1 VNRAPTERA
10 ARRAR
15 PCPAPALLLAPLLI
29 GLPSTGCTD
38 SNLYGQLGQE
48 PKLADKLTLEG
59 VLCTDNPAFR
69 RFPVKILFIVDSS
82 GTMREASP
90 LGQHLEIIEG
100 IVNNFLPIANVE
112 VGLIRYDTRPE
123 SLIQVPQDIGS
134 SGFTRDDALVDAALS
149 QLRNGAGLR
158 NFADA
163 LSLARSIVT
172 GDAFQ
177 ADLGPLSRTKYVVV
191 HVTSGSPDPSIE
203 DGRCDDLFDAP
214 PGNCELAFVD
224 RVLRD
229 MRDEVLELGA
239 AEFNF
244 HTAFIEPPAVEG
256 PICDPSTGGGGCAA
270 GRVCVQTG
278 SRADSGRCV
287 EVCDP
292 AAGACSDPNEV
303 CATTTV
309 VNGTTLNHCAR
320 DELSCFDGVDNDGDG
335 QDVDCASPDYPYDC
349 NGQNGCEPACESQCR
364 MEEIGI
370 EMSLATGGRYERFE
384 HADLFNLSRIDF
396 RSTQQRFLLK
406 EFVAVNR
413 NSLATENGLVPDSD
427 ADGLSDAEE
436 DVLGL
441 DPLNPDTDGDFFNDR
456 LEYQFQ
462 TLGFNPNG
470 LPTEPD
476 LPPTCEDPTVD
487 ADGDGLRDCEED
499 LLATD
504 PTLFDT
510 DADGFPDWLEFR
522 MGTNAIFRDSL
533 DDIDIDGAPNGVELR
548 SNTDPLSNDARVRA
562 SLAYRYRVIDLG
574 PTQDQRQCYNLRVS
588 NITLLDTRDLGFGAG
603 FNDVEIYFGQV
614 PQSDLE
620 GFGLFKVA
628 LVRVQFLPPDDR
640 NPDAASLD
648 LAEDDFI
655 FVEP

>member
-1 VNRAPTERA
+1 MDYH
-10 ARRAR
+10 ARVKRLL
-15 PCPAPALLLAPLLI
+15 PSLALLAAQA
-29 GLPSTGCTD
+29 GCTD

-82 GTMREASP
+82 GTMRETAP
-90 LGQHLEIIEG
+90 LGQHIDAIEG
-100 IVNNFLPIANVE
+100 VVNNFLPIANVE
-112 VGLIRYDTRPE
+112 LGVIRYDSRPE
-123 SLIQVPQDIGS
+123 SLIQVPLDIGS
-134 SGFTRDDALVDAALS
+134 SGFTRDDALVDAALTL
-149 QLRNGAGLR
+149 LRNGAGAR

-177 ADLGPLSRTKYVVV
+177 ADTGPLSRTKYVLV
-191 HVTSGSPDPSIE
+191 HVTSGSPNPPIRPD
-203 DGRCDDLFDAP
+203 RCDDLFDVA
-214 PGNCELAFVD
+214 PGNCEVAFLD

-244 HTAFIEPPAVEG
+244 HTVFVEPPQVEG
-256 PICDPSTGGGGCAA
+256 AVCDPTIGGTNCAPGLA
-270 GRVCVQTG
+270 CVQTG
-278 SRADSGRCV
+278 GRPDSGRCV
-287 EVCDP
+287 EACDP
-292 AAGACSDPNEV
+292 AAPACTNPTDV
-303 CATTTV
+303 CATTTLIS
-309 VNGTTLNHCAR
+309 GTTLNHCAR
-320 DELSCFDGVDNDGDG
+320 GELSCFDGFDNDGDG
-335 QDVDCASPDYPYDC
+335 QDLDCSDPTYPYNC
-349 NGQNGCEPACESQCR
+349 SGQGGCEPDCRSQCR

-370 EMSLATGGRYERFE
+370 EMSLATGGRYERFA
-384 HADLFNLSRIDF
+384 HADQINLSRIDF
-396 RSTQQRFLLK
+396 RSTQERFLLK
-406 EFVAVNR
+406 EFIAVNR
-413 NSLATENGLVPDSD
+413 NSLPTENGLVPDSD

-436 DVLGL
+436 RELGL
-441 DPLNPDTDGDFFNDR
+441 DALFADTDGDSFNDR

-462 TLGFNPNG
+462 TLGFDP
-470 LPTEPD
+470 LTPD
-476 LPPTCEDPTVD
+476 FVPTCDNPELDV
-487 ADGDGLRDCEED
+487 DGDGLRDCEED

-548 SNTDPLSNDARVRA
+548 ANTDPLSNDARVRA
-562 SLAYRYRVIDLG
+562 SLAYRYRIVDLG
-574 PTQDQRQCYNLRVS
+574 PTSDQRQCYNLRIS
-588 NITLLDTRDLGFGAG
+588 NITLVDTLDQGFGPG
-603 FNDVEIYFGQV
+603 FNDIEIYFGQV
-614 PQSDLE
+614 PQSNLE
-620 GFGLFKVA
+620 GFGLYKVA
-628 LVRVQFLPPDDR
+628 LIRVQFLPPETR
-640 NPDAASLD
+640 NPDAPSLD

>member
-1 VNRAPTERA
+1 MMRPVNPAPK

-15 PCPAPALLLAPLLI
+15 WLSLALFLTA
-29 GLPSTGCTD
+29 TGCTD

-82 GTMREASP
+82 GIMRETAP
-90 LGQHLEIIEG
+90 LGQHIEAIEG
-100 IVNNFLPIANVE
+100 VVNNFLPIANVE
-112 VGLIRYDTRPE
+112 VGIIRYDNRPE
-123 SLIQVPQDIGS
+123 SLVQVPLDIGS
-134 SGFTRDDALVDAALS
+134 SGFTRDDALVDSALS
-149 QLRNGAGLR
+149 QLRNGAGAR

-177 ADLGPLSRTKYVVV
+177 SETGPLSRTKYVVV
-191 HVTSGSPDPSIE
+191 HVTSGSPNPSVPPT
-203 DGRCDDLFDAP
+203 RCEDLFDTP
-214 PGNCELAFVD
+214 PGNCELAFLD
-224 RVLRD
+224 RILRD
-229 MRDEVLELGA
+229 TRDEVLGLGA

-244 HTAFIEPPAVEG
+244 HTVFIEPPQVEG
-256 PICDPSTGGGGCAA
+256 PICDPSTGGTTCAA
-270 GRVCVQTG
+270 GLVCVQTG
-278 SRADSGRCV
+278 GRPDSGRCV
-287 EVCDP
+287 EPCDP
-292 AAGACSDPNEV
+292 AGGACTDPSEI
-303 CATTTV
+303 CASTTL

-320 DELSCFDGVDNDGDG
+320 GELACFDGVDNDGDG
-335 QDVDCASPDYPYDC
+335 QTMDCSDPAYPYNC
-349 NGQNGCEPACESQCR
+349 NGQNDCEPDCRSQCR

-370 EMSLATGGRYERFE
+370 EMSLATGGRYERFA
-384 HADLFNLSRIDF
+384 HADQVNLSRIDF

-406 EFVAVNR
+406 EFIAVNR

-427 ADGLSDAEE
+427 ADGLSDREE
-436 DVLGL
+436 DELGL
-441 DPLNPDTDGDFFNDR
+441 DALNPDTDGDFYNDR
-456 LEYQFQ
+456 LEHQFQ
-462 TLGFNPNG
+462 TLGFDP
-470 LPTEPD
+470 LTPD
-476 LPPTCEDPTVD
+476 TVPTCDDPFID
-487 ADGDGLRDCEED
+487 SDGDGLRDCEED

-522 MGTNAIFRDSL
+522 MGTNAIFRDGL
-533 DDIDIDGAPNGVELR
+533 DDIDIDGATNGVELR
-548 SNTDPLSNDARVRA
+548 ANTDPLSNDARVRA
-562 SLAYRYRVIDLG
+562 SLAYRYRIIDLG

-603 FNDVEIYFGQV
+603 FNDIEIYFGQV

-620 GFGLFKVA
+620 TFGLYKVA
-628 LVRVQFLPPDDR
+628 LIRVQFLPPDDR
-640 NPDAASLD
+640 NPDAPSLD